1 MDKRIHKLNMKIS
14 ADEKEELNRL
24 MKQEQK
30 SISDLVRIA
39 IRNSFEVEGFEPS
52 YESNIFS
59 FKRRKS
65 IYDLKG

>member
-1 MDKRIHKLNMKIS
+1 MDKRIHKLNIKIS

-24 MKQEQK
+24 MQEEQK

-39 IRNSFEVEGFEPS
+39 LRNSFDVEGFEPS

-59 FKRRKS
+59 FNNGKRRS
-65 IYDLKG
+65 IF

>member
-1 MDKRIHKLNMKIS
+1 MEKRIHKLNIKIS

-24 MKQEQK
+24 MQEEQK

-39 IRNSFEVEGFEPS
+39 LRNTFDIEGFEPS

-59 FKRRKS
+59 FNSKRKS
-65 IYDLKG
+65 IF

>member
-1 MDKRIHKLNMKIS
+1 MEKRIHKINMRIDS
-14 ADEKEELNRL
+14 LEKEELNRL

-39 IRNSFEVEGFEPS
+39 LRNTFDVEGFEPS

-59 FKRRKS
+59 FNSKKRS
-65 IYDLKG
+65 IFD